1 MTSLKEQKNPTKI
14 ADHIAGQLNI
24 SIFEKENEIN
34 EEIEESNTKLA
45 HTVLHKINIL
55 VGYNFTKDNIDGDY
69 RYIIESHFR
78 SENGLEEIKKLIG
91 FDSIGTDEIDNN
103 RNMLYFD
110 ENCFIRD
117 NKILGRFQIGS
128 LAPVAGVGV
137 VVRFLD
143 STEMS
148 FEKPSLSLEDLQS
161 LVKFL

>member
-1 MTSLKEQKNPTKI
+1 
-14 ADHIAGQLNI
+14 
-24 SIFEKENEIN
+24 
-34 EEIEESNTKLA
+34 
-45 HTVLHKINIL
+45 
-55 VGYNFTKDNIDGDY
+55 
-69 RYIIESHFR
+69 
-78 SENGLEEIKKLIG
+78 
-91 FDSIGTDEIDNN
+91 
-103 RNMLYFD
+103 MLYFD

-117 NKILGRFQIGS
+117 NKTLGRFQIGS

>member
-1 MTSLKEQKNPTKI
+1 MQIYIIRPSLKKI
-14 ADHIAGQLNI
+14 ET
-24 SIFEKENEIN
+24 FE
-34 EEIEESNTKLA
+34 L
-45 HTVLHKINIL
+45 
-55 VGYNFTKDNIDGDY
+55 FD
-69 RYIIESHFR
+69 
-78 SENGLEEIKKLIG
+78 GLEEIKKLIG

-117 NKILGRFQIGS
+117 NKKLGRFQIGS